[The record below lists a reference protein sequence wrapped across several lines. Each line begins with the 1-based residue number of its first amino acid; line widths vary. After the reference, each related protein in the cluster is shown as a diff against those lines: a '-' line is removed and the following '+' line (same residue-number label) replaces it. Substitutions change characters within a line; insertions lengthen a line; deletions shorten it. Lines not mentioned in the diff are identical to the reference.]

1 MAAEVC
7 PSDASYDISLHPHE
21 MYGRQSEHPLTEGP
35 WGILRPWSQFTAVQ
49 LCSLLVLQRVQV
61 FFFDFGATFFALRI
75 SRLSVLAPII
85 VCEIF

>member
-7 PSDASYDISLHPHE
+7 SSDASYDISLHPHE

-49 LCSLLVLQRVQV
+49 LVHYLFCSARK
-61 FFFDFGATFFALRI
+61 FFFLTLAQSFFALRI

-85 VCEIF
+85 IRK